1 MPASQCGSIS
11 ELKYAA
17 IGTPS
22 FFSATS
28 APPAHRVGLR
38 MNWGQLWEAKWANR
52 RGLKIG
58 RPLQHKFKTFSSRE
72 TEIDTHKMLIGSRVQ
87 AIFERYSA
95 CMILEISRGDFQGDV
110 PGYSWLPGRLNA
122 SICVGAGSPLET
134 DRFHRTQ
141 KTPGVLEPGA

>member
-1 MPASQCGSIS
+1 MGEQAGL
-11 ELKYAA
+11 EDR
-17 IGTPS
+17 
-22 FFSATS
+22 
-28 APPAHRVGLR
+28 PPAPTQIQ
-38 MNWGQLWEAKWANR
+38 NFQLE
-52 RGLKIG
+52 
-58 RPLQHKFKTFSSRE
+58 RE